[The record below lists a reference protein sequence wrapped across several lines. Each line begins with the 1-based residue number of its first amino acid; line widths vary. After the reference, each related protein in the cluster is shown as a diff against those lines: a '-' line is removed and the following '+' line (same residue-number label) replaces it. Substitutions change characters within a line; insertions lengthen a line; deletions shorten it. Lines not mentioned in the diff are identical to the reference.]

1 MNEMRFLQKN
11 NPPSYEG
18 GYGSEIGN
26 NYSTGNSSIATANIS
41 LIECTKCS

>member
-11 NPPSYEG
+11 NPPSEG
-18 GYGSEIGN
+18 WIEREIEN

-41 LIECTKCS
+41 LIECIKCS